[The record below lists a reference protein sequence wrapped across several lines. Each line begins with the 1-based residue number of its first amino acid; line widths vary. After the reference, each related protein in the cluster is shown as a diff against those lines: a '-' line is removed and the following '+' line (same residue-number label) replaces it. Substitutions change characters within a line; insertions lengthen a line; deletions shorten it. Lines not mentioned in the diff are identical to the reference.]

1 MNVKH
6 YEDIFNRFEEAS
18 PHLAAMVDDWRPR
31 GDWGIRVT
39 LTDGAKYDYDIYS
52 PAPRPVKNLNWEDA
66 NKLDEQQCREAFA
79 YRLKDIMTV
88 RGHTQWTLAEYT
100 GLSRGTIN
108 NYIHAKATPSLV
120 AIKKIAQALDCSVT
134 ELIE

>member
-1 MNVKH
+1 MNIKH
-6 YEDIFNRFEEAS
+6 YEEIYSKFESIS
-18 PHLAAMVDDWRPR
+18 PHLAVLADDWRPR

-39 LTDGAKYDYDIYS
+39 LTDGSQYDYDIYS
-52 PAPRPVKNLNWEDA
+52 PAPRPVKNIEWEEAA
-66 NKLDEQQCREAFA
+66 NIDEKQCREMFA
-79 YRLKDIMTV
+79 YRLRDWMKI
-88 RGHTQWTLAEYT
+88 RNHTQWTLAKYT